1 MIQAIR
7 FSSYLEALALEIKK
21 TRSGEK
27 STLKLM
33 AAGARLLENVG
44 YRDLNIENICAEAQ
58 LAKGTFYVYFES
70 KEVFLNQLI
79 SRYIGFE
86 VNTHPQFSL
95 AVSAF
100 RGALD
105 WVEWYERTFAA
116 NVGILRCLV
125 QLSAISLE
133 HRALWHQ
140 RNRNIVERII
150 EQQQRRLGFE
160 IGEAALNL
168 LRISIRSVGGMMDE
182 SLFERYSIGVGA
194 GREEVDLELMIELH
208 AFLIYRAIY
217 GSDPDIDELD
227 RVKPMMEFRVGAFR
241 TSGDQGGILSSS
253 SL

>member
-7 FSSYLEALALEIKK
+7 FSSYLEALGLEIKK
-21 TRSGEK
+21 SRSGER

-33 AAGARLLENVG
+33 AAGARLLEHVG
-44 YRDLNIENICAEAQ
+44 YRDLNIQDICAEAK

-86 VNTHPQFSL
+86 VNTYPQFSSE
-95 AVSAF
+95 VSAF

-125 QLSAISLE
+125 QLSATSQE
-133 HRALWHQ
+133 HRALWYQ
-140 RNRNIVERII
+140 RNRNIVERVI
-150 EQQQRRLGFE
+150 EQQQKRMGVE
-160 IGEAALNL
+160 IEGDALSL
-168 LRISIRSVGGMMDE
+168 LRMSIRSVGGMMDE
-182 SLFERYSIGVGA
+182 SLFERYSIGVGV
-194 GREEVDLELMIELH
+194 GREDVDLELMIELH

-217 GSDPDIDELD
+217 GADPDIDELV
-227 RVKPMMEFRVGAFR
+227 RVKPMTKFHLAAFGGSGVPGAP
-241 TSGDQGGILSSS
+241 
-253 SL
+253 